1 MPGVF
6 ISYRREDSGGY
17 TGRLFD
23 ILSAEFGPKNTYM
36 DVDTIKGGDDFA
48 SVINQKIS
56 VSDVL
61 VAVIGDRWLTAKE
74 ESGTRRLDN
83 PHDFVHIEI
92 AEALQRGIR
101 VIPVLVAGATMPL
114 ALDLPEDLRAL
125 CERQAVEIRDSHF
138 HQDAEQLTH
147 VLHSSLHGAG
157 FRGEKL
163 NAKRLVL
170 ALLVGAA
177 AIAGTAILLL
187 YERRGPAP
195 PMSNAARHDAIPPTA
210 GPATAIDVP
219 RAAGDSARKQFTPGI
234 AGKWSATVK
243 YDWGDTYKEV
253 FDFEADGQ
261 ELSGTAGLLGA
272 ARSIREGKIIG
283 DRISFLTK
291 TITMLGADQY
301 EDTHSYK
308 GTIESGGIRFTMVT
322 DSRASEHTPVHFV
335 ATRVKDR

>member
-1 MPGVF
+1 
-6 ISYRREDSGGY
+6 
-17 TGRLFD
+17 
-23 ILSAEFGPKNTYM
+23 M
-36 DVDTIKGGDDFA
+36 DLDTIKGGDDFA

-61 VAVIGDRWLTAKE
+61 VAVIGDRWLTVKE

-92 AEALQRGIR
+92 AEALERGIR
-101 VIPVLVAGATMPL
+101 VIPVLIAGAAMPL
-114 ALDLPEDLRAL
+114 ARDLPKDLRAL

-138 HQDAEQLTH
+138 HQDAQQLTH
-147 VLHSSLHGAG
+147 VLHSSLHGIG
-157 FRGEKL
+157 FRAEKL
-163 NAKRLVL
+163 KAKRLVV

-187 YERRGPAP
+187 YERRVPAP
-195 PMSNAARHDAIPPTA
+195 LMSNAARHEAIPPTA
-210 GPATAIDVP
+210 GPAPAIDVP
-219 RAAGDSARKQFTPGI
+219 RAAGDLTRKAQPSSPGI
-234 AGKWSATVK
+234 PGKWSATVK
-243 YDWGDTYKEV
+243 YDWGETYKEV

-283 DRISFLTK
+283 NRISFVTK

-335 ATRVKDR
+335 ATKVKDR